1 MAEIDDNAHLKS
13 GTGTH
18 IFRLKG
24 LQTKVFLNQNPNY
37 APYDTP
43 PVSASYFMDI
53 SINSLLLD
61 DLIFISAASN
71 YIDNSRWPDISFSL
85 GRINNSS
92 KTDIDT
98 YFVNHITKDI
108 GPAWLAKNITGGYNN
123 SDIFHNEDELVQQY
137 ITMDKSISNLYYLQ
151 ISPTDLSDTKK
162 LALNKI
168 SIHDITTNTPVTLY
182 SPDASG
188 ADFVTPGWVTG
199 SDPSYALTTSDSEY
213 LLYDT
218 LDSSGVFIKYGF
230 YTQIG
235 HAYKIN
241 IDCCN
246 NNQLSDFNSHI
257 NVSIID
263 SLNNKPLY
271 LHYDDLDGNNINLD
285 SSSVLQIHDGS
296 TNILDGS
303 TNIVFYD
310 NSIKSQLIKVL
321 KRGGTSEAN
330 PVSGMNLAQYYGSK
344 YNLGREIMLSMFAS
358 DNELTINRIN
368 DVLTYQPPPIVY
380 DVTLSDGTIGDNSG
394 NLVFYLN
401 GVETPVL
408 HLTRGLNYEF
418 NVDGADMSSNKF
430 VFTKELKNDGV
441 DICLNP
447 VDTTKVITSGLTY
460 ETGYALNNVKY
471 LNPVSFEDF
480 YKQYDRH
487 TGGIDHYTYE
497 NDKNVAMFFSNTTTQ
512 VFLEANS
519 SYDIYIIGGGG
530 GGGSAGT
537 TNNPGGGGG
546 GGGML
551 KLKTI
556 TPTADKMIQIHAGSG
571 GAPTVSGTD
580 SYVIID
586 TYTFTALGG
595 SAGNTTTPGNGG
607 ETNVNYSNQV
617 EISSNGGNGGQAPY
631 GGVGGNGSN
640 GGPGGGGGG
649 GGNGVGGN
657 GGNGNTLYFTGGGGG
672 GAGDVLSH
680 AGGGGGSGYYS
691 GGAGAGQHTPS
702 EDGYG
707 LPGTFGAKGYEVN
720 TYIRASYGG
729 GGGAFGGGGGG
740 AGDQVAIGT
749 STAPGSGGS
758 GAIIICSTGNIYSYP
773 LGFTNNARKIK
784 WSIPFNEDNV
794 PLNSFYG
801 SDISDNLGGNIVI
814 NKNPI
819 YGAMKFID
827 GDLIQFH
834 LDYSQ
839 KAIVDAS
846 GVAVDSSGN
855 KLGSNPIEEQDY
867 IVRLHVHDLFHYPKF
882 KAMSYDNSDNLIT
895 DDTSLNSYY
904 DFSTYYQFS
913 AGINEDTRNWQ
924 NWVTLD
930 SSGIYLNNEAS
941 GNILGLQFATDSD
954 EFGIGICSDICDN
967 IWEEKPWEINKVPT
981 DVSMISSNKFI
992 WAFDASLNGNEYQYK
1007 IEDLSGTVQDYDNS
1021 KVHNQKYN
1029 WKIEIKSDGTLCL
1042 NTSTDSALNVD
1053 SSYSDIQL
1061 ASDIRYYLWIGSKDA
1076 SFNFTNLKYL
1086 PETRV
1091 FDDEVTL
1098 GPPVQTYN
1106 QGSTSS
1112 YNPYN
1117 VVEQTEVT
1125 YNLSTADITYAVT
1138 QAGTPISRIYIDGNR
1153 YNEASPLELIVGNT
1167 YRFNLENPTNIGT
1180 TLAFSSEP
1188 SGVGIIYSD
1197 LNYNFI
1203 TYNGIPGVYD
1213 TSQGSRDRSPYV
1225 DVQITDNAP
1234 NKFYYYDASRNNSD
1248 ISGTIIINTSVTNHH
1263 VTVVNSGSDNK
1274 YYINGSAVTSP
1285 LQLPV
1290 GRHRFIQSHSTNSA
1304 HPLKISTTSDGIHNS
1319 GIEYTDLVTYNG
1331 TLGTYDS
1338 YTELR
1343 IIDNIENYYTYCAN
1357 HSGMGFDISN
1367 SGYNAS
1373 LSPHVIN
1380 VTVDN
1385 GVFQLSPTATLT
1397 ANDTYIFTQSDS
1409 TNSGHP
1415 FRIITTTDNNDYT
1428 TGVSYYGTPGQSG
1441 SYTQLIVPSNYNSED
1456 LSYKCQYHG
1465 DMGAAFT

>member
-1 MAEIDDNAHLKS
+1 MADIDDNAYLKS

-43 PVSASYFMDI
+43 SVNASYFMDT

-123 SDIFHNEDELVQQY
+123 SDIFHNEDDLVQQY

-151 ISPTDLSDTKK
+151 ISPTNLSVSKQ

-168 SIHDITTNTPVTLY
+168 SIHDITTNTPITLY
-182 SPDASG
+182 SPDTSG
-188 ADFVTPGWVTG
+188 AHFVTPGWVTG

-213 LLYDT
+213 LLYDN
-218 LDSSGVFIKYGF
+218 LDQSGVFIKYGF
-230 YTQIG
+230 HTQIG
-235 HAYKIN
+235 HAYRIN

-246 NNQLSDFNSHI
+246 NDDTLSDFNSHI

-263 SLNNKPLY
+263 SDNNKQLY
-271 LHYDDLDGNNINLD
+271 LHYDDLDENNSLLD
-285 SSSVLQIHDGS
+285 SSNILQIHDN
-296 TNILDGS
+296 TTTLDAS
-303 TNIVFYD
+303 TNIVFDD
-310 NSIKSQLIKVL
+310 NSIKSQLTKVL

-330 PVSGMNLAQYYGSK
+330 PVSSMNLAQYYSSK
-344 YNLGREIMLSMFAS
+344 YNIGREIMLSMFAS
-358 DNELTINRIN
+358 NNELTINRIN

-380 DVTLSDGTIGDNSG
+380 DVTFGDGTIGDNSG
-394 NLVFYLN
+394 NIVFYLN
-401 GVETPVL
+401 SVETPVL

-418 NVDGADMSSNKF
+418 NVDGVDMSSNKF

-447 VDTTKVITSGLTY
+447 IESSDDSNVITSGLTY
-460 ETGYALNNVKY
+460 EIHGVPYSFNDFY
-471 LNPVSFEDF
+471 LNYEDF
-480 YKQYDRH
+480 IS
-487 TGGIDHYTYE
+487 TGLHYIDIRPLAEDSNNLAIKPLQIETESIIWSVSNVQLLNITTGSYVTLYAPDNSGNVYVNQNWYNATTSTYTPSKAIDSQDETFLNYAYE
-497 NDKNVAMFFSNTTTQ
+497 SNIFVRYG
-512 VFLEANS
+512 VFLTYGH
-519 SYDIYIIGGGG
+519 SYRVHV
-530 GGGSAGT
+530 SAR
-537 TNNPGGGGG
+537 
-546 GGGML
+546 
-551 KLKTI
+551 
-556 TPTADKMIQIHAGSG
+556 PTANQYH
-571 GAPTVSGTD
+571 TVNS
-580 SYVIID
+580 
-586 TYTFTALGG
+586 
-595 SAGNTTTPGNGG
+595 
-607 ETNVNYSNQV
+607 NVNILDNIFNTVLTVNPDTGFLVNDPLTGDDVFPALDATGDFYLPSA
-617 EISSNGGNGGQAPY
+617 SSL
-631 GGVGGNGSN
+631 GV
-640 GGPGGGGGG
+640 
-649 GGNGVGGN
+649 
-657 GGNGNTLYFTGGGGG
+657 T
-672 GAGDVLSH
+672 
-680 AGGGGGSGYYS
+680 
-691 GGAGAGQHTPS
+691 
-702 EDGYG
+702 
-707 LPGTFGAKGYEVN
+707 
-720 TYIRASYGG
+720 RAQDDS
-729 GGGAFGGGGGG
+729 
-740 AGDQVAIGT
+740 D
-749 STAPGSGGS
+749 
-758 GAIIICSTGNIYSYP
+758 IIILNTDK
-773 LGFTNNARKIK
+773 RKIK
-784 WSIPFNEDNV
+784 WSIPFNEVNV

-992 WAFDASLNGNEYQYK
+992 WAFDASLNGNDYKYK
-1007 IEDLSGTVQDYDNS
+1007 IEDLSGTVQDYDDS

-1042 NTSTDSALNVD
+1042 NTSTDSALNVV
-1053 SSYSDIQL
+1053 SSYSTIKL
-1061 ASDIRYYLWIGSKDA
+1061 NSDTMYYLWIGSKDA

-1091 FDDEVTL
+1091 YDDEVTL

-1125 YNLSTADITYAVT
+1125 YNLSTADITYVVT
-1138 QAGTPISRIYIDGNR
+1138 QAGTPISSIYIDGNR
-1153 YNEASPLELIVGNT
+1153 YNEDLPLQLTVGNT
-1167 YRFNLENPTNIGT
+1167 YRFNLENYTNVNT
-1180 TLAFSSEP
+1180 TLSFSSEP
-1188 SGVGIIYSD
+1188 SGVGIIFSD

-1203 TYNGIPGVYD
+1203 TYNGTPGVYD
-1213 TSQGSRDRSPYV
+1213 TNQGSRDRAPYV

-1234 NKFYYYDASRNNSD
+1234 NKFYYYDAIRNNSD
-1248 ISGTIIINTSVTNHH
+1248 ISGTIIVNTSVTNHH
-1263 VTVVNSGSDNK
+1263 VTVVNDSGNNK
-1274 YYINGSAVTSP
+1274 YYINGSAVSSP

-1290 GRHRFIQSHSTNSA
+1290 GRHRFIQSHVTNNG
-1304 HPLKISTTSDGIHNS
+1304 HPLKISIDASNGTHTTGS
-1319 GIEYTDLVTYNG
+1319 EYTDLVTYNG
-1331 TLGTYDS
+1331 TSGTYDS
-1338 YTELR
+1338 YTEVR
-1343 IIDNIENYYTYCAN
+1343 IIDNIQNYYTYCDIHTN
-1357 HSGMGFDISN
+1357 MGFDISN
-1367 SGYNAS
+1367 SAYVNTSYPKVIQVTVNSGAFS
-1373 LSPHVIN
+1373 LSP
-1380 VTVDN
+1380 DN
-1385 GVFQLSPTATLT
+1385 SLVAGETF
-1397 ANDTYIFTQSDS
+1397 IFIQTDS

-1415 FRIITTTDNNDYT
+1415 FRISITSDGSDYT
-1428 TGVSYYGTPGQSG
+1428 TNVTYYGTPGQAG
-1441 SYTQLIVPSNYNSED
+1441 SYTELLVPGDYISGILYS
-1456 LSYKCQYHG
+1456 KCQFHAG
-1465 DMGAAFT
+1465 MGQAFN